1 MVSPRATLVAW
12 SKEELEQLVAWME
25 ENPEQLRGKQAVWH
39 KDVKDQVFKND
50 EHQAFQGASTWF
62 FFYHWILTVQYSQE

>member
-1 MVSPRATLVAW
+1 MVSPRATLFAW
-12 SKEELEQLVAWME
+12 SKEELKQLVAWIE

-50 EHQAFQGASTWF
+50 QAFQGASTWF
-62 FFYHWILTVQYSQE
+62 FFYHWILTVQYSQQ